1 MAAAQENRDRSA
13 QNAECLQRICELRIR
28 TQQGW
33 RHHQRIPG
41 REQSPDRR
49 DAVRFGARIP
59 QDGGNS
65 LTVIDKLK
73 ELGYTT
79 IPEEFYSYVSLWKSW
94 YVGKVENFH
103 QYRRYNG
110 HKWTKCNRASLGMA
124 KKVCEDW
131 ANLLMNEKVQ
141 ITLEGQKEQEFID
154 RVLTANNFTVK
165 ANEMQEMKS
174 ALGTVAYIPRV
185 VGQAINESGEI
196 VPGDVSGIELDYVTI
211 EHIFPLAWQNGFIT
225 ECAFDSVVTR
235 AGKNYLYLQIHR
247 KDENGLY
254 VIENS
259 IYRYENKTL
268 SDVALADVPGFE
280 RIPPVVHTGSDKRQ
294 FVIDRPNT
302 ANNLDYLL
310 PVGIPVYANAIDVLR
325 GVDCAYDCYVN
336 EFENGPMMMM
346 VKMPATRWEDGEP
359 SLDDNDRRFYLLP
372 EDTQQ
377 GNVVETISPTL
388 RTEQLNVGLQDQ
400 LNVLSSKC
408 GFGETYY
415 RFDGGSVATA
425 TQVISENSTM
435 FRTIKK
441 HEIVLEQA
449 LVELCRILLRLGNT
463 AMNAGLNESVEISID
478 FDDSIIEDKA
488 TDFSRD
494 MQLLSAGIMND
505 WEFRMRWMNEDEETA
520 KASLPSAQDMT
531 TEDQN
536 EVE

>member
-1 MAAAQENRDRSA
+1 M
-13 QNAECLQRICELRIR
+13 
-28 TQQGW
+28 
-33 RHHQRIPG
+33 
-41 REQSPDRR
+41 
-49 DAVRFGARIP
+49 
-59 QDGGNS
+59 
-65 LTVIDKLK
+65 TVIDKLK

-79 IPEEFYSYVSLWKSW
+79 IPDEFYTYVSLWKSW
-94 YVGKVENFH
+94 YVGKVKGFH
-103 QYRRYNG
+103 RYREYNG
-110 HKWTKCNRASLGMA
+110 HEWVNRSRASLGMA

-141 ITLEGQKEQEFID
+141 ITLEGKKEQEFID

-185 VGQAINESGEI
+185 VGQVVNESGEI
-196 VPGDVSGIELDYVTI
+196 VPGDVSGIALDYVTI
-211 EHIFPLAWQNGFIT
+211 EHIFPLAWQNGFIS

-235 AGKNYLYLQIHR
+235 GGKNYLYLQVHR

-259 IYRYENKTL
+259 IYRYENETL
-268 SDVALADVPGFE
+268 ADALLTDVPGFE
-280 RIPPVVHTGSDKRQ
+280 RIPPVVHTGNDKRQ
-294 FVIDRPNT
+294 FVIDRPNI

-310 PVGIPVYANAIDVLR
+310 PVGISVYANAIDALES
-325 GVDCAYDCYVN
+325 VDKVFSCYGN
-336 EFENGPMMMM
+336 EFDNGALLLA
-346 VKMPATRWEDGEP
+346 VKMPATRYEDGQP
-359 SLDDNDRRFYLLP
+359 TLDDRDRRFYLLP

-377 GNVVETISPTL
+377 GNVVEPISPQL
-388 RTEQLNVGLQDQ
+388 RTQQLNIGLQDH
-400 LNVLSSKC
+400 LNILSSKC

-463 AMNAGLNESVEISID
+463 AMNAGLNEDVEISID

-488 TDFSRD
+488 ADFSRD

-505 WEFRMRWMNEDEETA
+505 WEFRMKWMNEDEATA
-520 KASLPSAQDMT
+520 KAALPKAQDMV
-531 TEDQN
+531 TEEET

>member
-1 MAAAQENRDRSA
+1 M
-13 QNAECLQRICELRIR
+13 
-28 TQQGW
+28 
-33 RHHQRIPG
+33 
-41 REQSPDRR
+41 
-49 DAVRFGARIP
+49 
-59 QDGGNS
+59 
-65 LTVIDKLK
+65 TVIDKLK

-79 IPEEFYSYVSLWKSW
+79 IPEEFYTYVSLWKSW
-94 YVGKVENFH
+94 YVGKVKGFH

-141 ITLEGQKEQEFID
+141 ITLEGQKEQDFID
-154 RVLTANNFTVK
+154 RVLTENNFTVK

-185 VGQAINESGEI
+185 VGQAVNESGEA
-196 VPGDVSGIELDYVTI
+196 VPGDVSGIALDYVTI

-225 ECAFDSVVTR
+225 GCAFDSVVTR

-254 VIENS
+254 IIENS
-259 IYRYENKTL
+259 VYRYENETL
-268 SDVALADVPGFE
+268 SDAMLTDVPGFE

-294 FVIDRPNT
+294 FVIDRPNI

-346 VKMPATRWEDGEP
+346 VKMPATRWEDDEP
-359 SLDDNDRRFYLLP
+359 TLDDNDRRFYLLP

-377 GNVVETISPTL
+377 GNVVEIISPTL

-463 AMNAGLNESVEISID
+463 AMNAGLNEDVEISID

-505 WEFRMRWMNEDEETA
+505 WEFRMRWMNEDEATA
-520 KASLPSAQDMT
+520 KAALPKAQDMV
-531 TEDQN
+531 TEEET